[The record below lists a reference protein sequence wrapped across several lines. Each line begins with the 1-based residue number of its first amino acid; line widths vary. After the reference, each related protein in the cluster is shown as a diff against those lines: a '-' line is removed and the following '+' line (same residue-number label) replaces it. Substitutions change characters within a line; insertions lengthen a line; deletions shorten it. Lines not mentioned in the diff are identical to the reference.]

1 MGPFDVNVTDA
12 GSGVQVIVTDEVEH
26 PNVTV
31 PLNPG
36 IAVNT
41 SPIASL
47 PPGGTG
53 GNDPPG
59 GGVTVIVIGEFE
71 TVSSVEPLTSF
82 WVADIV
88 VVRPAVGPV
97 VARPPSSLIVAASGF
112 DDAHATVDV
121 MSFVLLSE
129 NVPVAVNCRFELI
142 GSVGFVGVTAM
153 DVSVAAFS
161 VNVAFTICAVA
172 GIVNVH
178 VALVL
183 FGQMLLQPPN
193 PEPAFGVSISVT

>member
-1 MGPFDVNVTDA
+1 MMSSISPGPPPNTKPPGFGTNVVVVPVQKVFTTNATCVGPFDVNVTDA
-12 GSGVQVIVTDEVEH
+12 GSGVQVIVTDEVEQ

-36 IAVNT
+36 IAVST

-53 GNDPPG
+53 GNDPPA

-71 TVSSVEPLTSF
+71 TVRRVEPLTSF
-82 WVADIV
+82 CVADIV

-97 VARPPSSLIVAASGF
+97 VARPPSSVMVAASGF

-129 NVPVAVNCRFELI
+129 NVPVAVN
-142 GSVGFVGVTAM
+142 
-153 DVSVAAFS
+153 
-161 VNVAFTICAVA
+161 
-172 GIVNVH
+172 
-178 VALVL
+178 
-183 FGQMLLQPPN
+183 
-193 PEPAFGVSISVT
+193 